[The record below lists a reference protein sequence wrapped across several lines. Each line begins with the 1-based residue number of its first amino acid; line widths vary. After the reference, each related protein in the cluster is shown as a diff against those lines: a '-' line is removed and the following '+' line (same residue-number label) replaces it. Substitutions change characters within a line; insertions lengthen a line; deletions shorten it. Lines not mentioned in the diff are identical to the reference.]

1 MSESQTKAG
10 NQEKLKKIE
19 NFKILKIWK
28 FSKFEIFKNL
38 NGLSWSSGHA
48 ENSLF
53 IVELWLTCF
62 LHLHLFLFL
71 FFYVVVLVSHQSSF
85 VAEHFLSCLDSHGT
99 ISLWPEV
106 TTFLPDYCIL
116 TRFTKLVF
124 FHSASR
130 LTEHTRF
137 LLHRSVVTIH
147 FLTLY
152 YPSKIVL
159 KKIVNI
165 FLVKTISHSAVKGL
179 CSGITILLKSKNPVN
194 PKKMSESQTKA
205 GNQEKI

>member
-1 MSESQTKAG
+1 MILGTCW
-10 NQEKLKKIE
+10 KLAVYSWVMIDLL
-19 NFKILKIWK
+19 FT
-28 FSKFEIFKNL
+28 FTFIFI
-38 NGLSWSSGHA
+38 
-48 ENSLF
+48 F
-53 IVELWLTCF
+53 I
-62 LHLHLFLFL
+62 

-179 CSGITILLKSKNPVN
+179 CSGITILLKPKNPVDS
-194 PKKMSESQTKA
+194 KKCLKVRQALGTWKLENLKTWKLW
-205 GNQEKI
+205 KH